1 MLVSA
6 RVLACGGI
14 VAWGMKCGISSDL
27 GPLKVGTRSSMLH
40 TQATNEPFRTAKGA
54 DGATSHH
61 VSMIRWHHILNPGLR
76 ATGAQACK
84 HAGRMNPKTSSSSFS
99 ASRHTGVFGM
109 AESWLRGPPPTDTT
123 ASGVLCKDRRS
134 CFQGGCHPNCLCGL
148 RYLIDAFSP
157 LAQGVSARNRKGW
170 LILLYCNFAN
180 HRFRVGLVC

>member
-84 HAGRMNPKTSSSSFS
+84 HAGRMNPRTSSSSFS
-99 ASRHTGVFGM
+99 ANRHTGVSGM
-109 AESWLRGPPPTDTT
+109 AGSWLRGPQPTDTP

-134 CFQGGCHPNCLCGL
+134 CFQGGATQIVCVALGISSMH
-148 RYLIDAFSP
+148 
-157 LAQGVSARNRKGW
+157 SARW
-170 LILLYCNFAN
+170 LKVSRRGI
-180 HRFRVGLVC
+180 